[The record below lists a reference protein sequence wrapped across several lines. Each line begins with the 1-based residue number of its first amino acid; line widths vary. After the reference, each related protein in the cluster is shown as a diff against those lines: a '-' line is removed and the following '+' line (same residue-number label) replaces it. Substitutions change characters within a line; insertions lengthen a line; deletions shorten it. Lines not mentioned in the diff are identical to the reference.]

1 MAGHGGTDRRRS
13 PLALNLAALLVD
25 QGATEPDEDGTLIAG
40 RLDRIETQLAALT
53 YALSRPDNEADAQHS
68 RGER

>member
-1 MAGHGGTDRRRS
+1 
-13 PLALNLAALLVD
+13 LNLAVLLVD
-25 QGATEPDEDGTLIAG
+25 QGATEPDEDGTLIAA